1 MKCAVAKECGDRSI
15 LDYIISQNIIKY
27 YQTNNFRFRQ
37 LMITCFMRE
46 LLGITQNLTIE
57 LKKKSVHDTIF
68 KGKKFFFK
76 WFLDLKRRDR
86 QGTRARCFM

>member
-57 LKKKSVHDTIF
+57 LKKSQYMT
-68 KGKKFFFK
+68 
-76 WFLDLKRRDR
+76 LYLKEKNSFSN
-86 QGTRARCFM
+86 GF